1 MDETLATEGES
12 SSEEEEGQDFISNL
26 MGREKTRGGATAQ
39 IMENSVLELDDEG
52 SRGPGT
58 STQQMDRGPPVL
70 MDNSCT
76 NKLLAEMD
84 NLKSVVQQM
93 QGQQSMVDLIKQN
106 HANFKE
112 WAQSVKRE
120 RSHEEKK
127 EGPEVPIKVT
137 WSDEGEKLVDDNHTK
152 FAWSVR
158 RLYKQP
164 NRAPCEYFKEAAYEM
179 DIKPNLREA
188 LYLRHL
194 MPLGISSKA
203 LGWGHALL
211 ANTAIKYYTHAQASQ
226 GAKKRKSNFVLEE
239 DDEKMTQRVVS
250 VGQEWAEATGLTEVM
265 EGVHNWVAVR
275 FMTAPWDW
283 SGILL
288 LRILHDLTY
297 FTSVSDNE
305 DTQKIIC
312 EKFVDEFLAT
322 NRRELMQ
329 QKPPLVYDKGITLA
343 IDVVRTYNGRNDH
356 LFSKTPIYSA
366 ARLAKQYKEERDKA
380 KQEKTTLLGENSN
393 LRRKIKELESRGAG
407 RPPRGVEP
415 RQKSRQSAR
424 DNEDKEYRMDR
435 MEVRTTRKCV
445 TPKLISQ
452 LQVCREWNTTKGCSF
467 PNCNRLHGC
476 NARAGPGRCCK
487 DKTHKG
493 PDHKY

>member
-1 MDETLATEGES
+1 MFLGGSGGGTANQDTLDETLATEGETS
-12 SSEEEEGQDFISNL
+12 SEEEEEGQDFISNL
-26 MGREKTRGGATAQ
+26 MGREKTRRGATAQ

-58 STQQMDRGPPVL
+58 STQQMDRGPPGP

-76 NKLLAEMD
+76 SKLLADMD

-106 HANFKE
+106 HATFQE

-120 RSHEEKK
+120 RGHEEKK
-127 EGPEVPIKVT
+127 ERPEVPIKVT
-137 WSDEGEKLVDDNHTK
+137 WSGEGEKLVDDNHTK

-164 NRAPCEYFKEAAYEM
+164 NRAPCEYWKEAAYEM

-250 VGQEWAEATGLTEVM
+250 VGQEWAEATGLTEVI

-366 ARLAKQYKEERDKA
+366 ARLAKQYKEERDRV
-380 KQEKTTLLGENSN
+380 KQEKTALLGENSN
-393 LRRKIKELESRGAG
+393 LRRKIKELESRAAG

-415 RQKSRQSAR
+415 RQKSRQSGR
-424 DNEDKEYRMDR
+424 DNEDKDYRMDR

-445 TPKLISQ
+445 TPKLI
-452 LQVCREWNTTKGCSF
+452 F
-467 PNCNRLHGC
+467 PI
-476 NARAGPGRCCK
+476 AGV
-487 DKTHKG
+487 
-493 PDHKY
+493 